1 MQDIEELHK
10 FACEQGL
17 DTYIDPASGFTV
29 LTSQALI
36 KRGVC
41 CGNNCRHCPF
51 NHVNVPK

>member
-10 FACEQGL
+10 LACEQGL

-29 LTSQALI
+29 LTTQALI

-51 NHVNVPK
+51 NHV